1 MQGVASIIAM
11 PHKTDET
18 GCSAGPTS
26 SPDVKVATDEKGPS
40 LPNPTEA
47 KGAEGNAV
55 SLL

>member
-18 GCSAGPTS
+18 RCSVGPTS

-47 KGAEGNAV
+47 KGVEGNAV